1 MDTDFIQEQI
11 GYRFRNPDLLQ
22 QAFVRRSYARE
33 KGGEDNEVLEFIGD
47 KVLDLIVVKLLAQK
61 HGYMLH
67 ECDDFNADEEFN
79 EFACE
84 KDEAELT
91 ELKKMLTQR
100 KTLAQR
106 IEVLSLAG
114 ELIMGKG
121 DVRRRADREDSVRED
136 LFEAILGA
144 VAIDC
149 DWDMQVLESTVEIM
163 LDPDSILQRDAPDN
177 YVSIIHDWYS
187 GEYGGYPEFQYED
200 ISVFEQ
206 SYLRERLMFESRQ
219 VTSGSL
225 VLRKSYQDI
234 PLPKYKCRLDLPN
247 REFFGYGVSKSQ
259 ARKDVCKRLYTY
271 LEEHDLLHSIR
282 DELDDPNRDEAISQL
297 EILARRGYFSIP
309 VYDFSQ
315 SYDADGN
322 PVWKSVC
329 SIPERDRSFSAR
341 ASSKKEAKKTAAY
354 QMLTY
359 VLKE

>member
-47 KVLDLIVVKLLAQK
+47 KVLDLVVVKLLAQK
-61 HGYMLH
+61 HGYLLH
-67 ECDDFNADEEFN
+67 ECDDFDDEDDYDEFS
-79 EFACE
+79 CE

-177 YVSIIHDWYS
+177 YVSIIHNWYS
-187 GEYGGYPEFQYED
+187 GEYGGYPEFHYENAD
-200 ISVFEQ
+200 YYRDQMNLMYPNEIRSQSNRNSSWMINISEYNRTHF
-206 SYLRERLMFESRQ
+206 
-219 VTSGSL
+219 
-225 VLRKSYQDI
+225 
-234 PLPKYKCRLDLPN
+234 KCWLDLLDK
-247 REFFGYGVSKSQ
+247 RFIGFGSSKSQ
-259 ARKDVCKRLYTY
+259 ARRDVCELLYTY
-271 LEEHDLLHSIR
+271 LEEHDLLLTIR

-329 SIPERDRSFSAR
+329 RIPERDRSFSAR
-341 ASSKKEAKKTAAY
+341 ASSKKEAKKAAAY

>member
-1 MDTDFIQEQI
+1 MDTAFIQEQI

-33 KGGEDNEVLEFIGD
+33 NGGEDNEVLEFIGD

-106 IEVLSLAG
+106 IEVLSLAE

-163 LDPDSILQRDAPDN
+163 LDPDSILERDAPDN
-177 YVSIIHDWYS
+177 YVTLIHDWYS
-187 GEYGGYPEFQYED
+187 QEYGGYPEFHYDNSSYYDETTSWISSNEIRSKINRANLPWFINTQEYE
-200 ISVFEQ
+200 
-206 SYLRERLMFESRQ
+206 R
-219 VTSGSL
+219 TH
-225 VLRKSYQDI
+225 
-234 PLPKYKCRLDLPN
+234 YKCWLQLFDKK
-247 REFFGYGVSKSQ
+247 FIGYGTSKSL
-259 ARKDVCKRLYTY
+259 ARWDVCKLVYAY

-282 DELDDPNRDEAISQL
+282 DEIEDPNRDEAISQL
-297 EILARRGYFSIP
+297 EILARRGYFPIP
-309 VYDFSQ
+309 VYDYSQ
-315 SYDADGN
+315 SIDGN
-322 PVWKSVC
+322 GNPRWNCVC
-329 SIPERDRSFSAR
+329 RIREINRSFSAT
-341 ASSKKEAKKTAAY
+341 ASTKKEAKKTVAY
-354 QMLTY
+354 QMLTH
-359 VLKE
+359 VLND